1 MGSDEVKDLEL
12 VIESSHH
19 IASEKLESVYS
30 WDSDSDGK
38 TEIFDNRISVD

>member
-30 WDSDSDGK
+30 WDSEGDRN
-38 TEIFDNRISVD
+38 TEKVCNGNSVE